1 MRLMRYSS
9 PDRKA
14 RPPPPFRTW
23 IYQLKGVF
31 LFCSRMCCAYFF
43 PMIIYT
49 LELKKKRKKTKFQ
62 YIYIMNKVYIHSK
75 GAGEGD
81 KIWKRDQKATA
92 AIADSLLLKKSARPL
107 SCCRRRCR
115 CTFSFWMGIMTNY
128 GAPCERGEKVFFFFF
143 QPTRRNKE
151 EKKMRENDKTN

>member
-1 MRLMRYSS
+1 MRYSS

-14 RPPPPFRTW
+14 RPPPPPFWTW

-43 PMIIYT
+43 PMFIHT
-49 LELKKKRKKTKFQ
+49 FELKKKRKKTKISI
-62 YIYIMNKVYIHSK
+62 YLYIMNKVYIHSK

-92 AIADSLLLKKSARPL
+92 AIADSLLLKKERPTTQLL
-107 SCCRRRCR
+107 SPPPLPLHI
-115 CTFSFWMGIMTNY
+115 FILNGNNDELW
-128 GAPCERGEKVFFFFF
+128 GALWKRGKSFFFF
-143 QPTRRNKE
+143 QPTRRKK
-151 EKKMRENDKTN
+151 EKKNEREW